1 MVKKSQQQN
10 HLDYWTKRQE
20 DILRFLDQADIDMSL
35 ELSKVY
41 REQAFQAQKDL
52 FEFYQRYAED
62 NNMTYQDVVKK
73 LTHED
78 LSDYRENAERYRKQA
93 EKDPELLKRINEQYV
108 SAKATRL
115 DALHL
120 DLLFKV
126 GIMKGIIDKSF
137 ENYLKSAS
145 NYAYK
150 KAVGGRVGTL
160 NTPALNELV
169 NTPFNGYNYSE
180 QLWGNVDNLVRD
192 LKDTLKKGF
201 VRGDNPRSLARDL
214 AKKYDV
220 AKYRAETL
228 LRTDGT
234 MIINN
239 ATAKRYIDSG
249 IKYYRDL
256 VRLDG
261 RTTEICRRIAR
272 LNERKLLSEM
282 KPGVNAAPYHYNCRT
297 TIIPDDEEVFADT
310 DEVDYNQNMNNLD
323 LMAKRQSFEVG
334 KDIRVRAKKV
344 SGTNYDFWVQ
354 DNTKKIRDTLKLVE
368 SNLKNLSSYEVP
380 KIVFVKKSR
389 LPGWAGYNYE
399 QDILFIS
406 DLLNSEEAVK
416 DMLLDN
422 YFASKD
428 LQGILVHELTHKKHW
443 DTAKEFYKNNR
454 KRYNS
459 VEEAKNAM
467 DSPLISY
474 IKSQQQA
481 DYNYLY
487 KISDYADIAGFEG
500 KYNEVI
506 AEAVTAGDSLQDSLL
521 LKKIKEVLKWK

>member
-93 EKDPELLKRINEQYV
+93 EKDPELLKRLNEQYV

-137 ENYLKSAS
+137 ESYLKSAS

-249 IKYYRDL
+249 LKYYRDL

-297 TIIPDDEEVFADT
+297 TIIPDDDELNAEVEAIEDKSSKYFKDVT
-310 DEVDYNQNMNNLD
+310 SDWVDGRDHQPQISMLNEYTKNGTTYKVDGHNVVLDHSNYEYRVASWLSKKTGLRVDIVPRINYPKKMSTPDYLVDNMPFDLKEITGSGKNVIDGNLRK
-323 LMAKRQSFEVG
+323 AKKQATNIIFDITKTPLSFEEIMG
-334 KDIRVRAKKV
+334 QLEHIYMINRRGLDISIIKNKDDV
-344 SGTNYDFWVQ
+344 
-354 DNTKKIRDTLKLVE
+354 LV
-368 SNLKNLSSYEVP
+368 
-380 KIVFVKKSR
+380 
-389 LPGWAGYNYE
+389 
-399 QDILFIS
+399 
-406 DLLNSEEAVK
+406 
-416 DMLLDN
+416 
-422 YFASKD
+422 
-428 LQGILVHELTHKKHW
+428 
-443 DTAKEFYKNNR
+443 
-454 KRYNS
+454 
-459 VEEAKNAM
+459 
-467 DSPLISY
+467 
-474 IKSQQQA
+474 
-481 DYNYLY
+481 
-487 KISDYADIAGFEG
+487 
-500 KYNEVI
+500 
-506 AEAVTAGDSLQDSLL
+506 
-521 LKKIKEVLKWK
+521 VLKQK

>member
-137 ENYLKSAS
+137 ESYLKSAS

-214 AKKYDV
+214 AKRYDV
-220 AKYRAETL
+220 ARYRAETL
-228 LRTDGT
+228 IRTDGT
-234 MIINN
+234 MVVNN

-249 IKYYRDL
+249 LKYYRDL

-297 TIIPDDEEVFADT
+297 TIIPDDDELNVEIEAIEDKSSKYFKDVTSDWVDGRDHQPQISMLNEYTKNGTTYKVDGHNVVLDHSNYEYRVASWLSKKTGLRVDIVPRVNYPENISTPDYLVDGVPFDLKEITGSGKNVIDGNLRKAIKQATNIIFDITKTPLSFEEIMGQLEHIYMIDRRGLDISIIKNK
-310 DEVDYNQNMNNLD
+310 DEVL
-323 LMAKRQSFEVG
+323 
-334 KDIRVRAKKV
+334 
-344 SGTNYDFWVQ
+344 
-354 DNTKKIRDTLKLVE
+354 
-368 SNLKNLSSYEVP
+368 
-380 KIVFVKKSR
+380 
-389 LPGWAGYNYE
+389 
-399 QDILFIS
+399 
-406 DLLNSEEAVK
+406 AV
-416 DMLLDN
+416 L
-422 YFASKD
+422 
-428 LQGILVHELTHKKHW
+428 E
-443 DTAKEFYKNNR
+443 KER
-454 KRYNS
+454 R
-459 VEEAKNAM
+459 
-467 DSPLISY
+467 
-474 IKSQQQA
+474 
-481 DYNYLY
+481 
-487 KISDYADIAGFEG
+487 
-500 KYNEVI
+500 
-506 AEAVTAGDSLQDSLL
+506 
-521 LKKIKEVLKWK
+521 

>member
-93 EKDPELLKRINEQYV
+93 EKDPELLKRLNEQYV

-137 ENYLKSAS
+137 ESYLKSAS

-249 IKYYRDL
+249 LKYYRDL

-272 LNERKLLSEM
+272 LNECKLLSEM

-297 TIIPDDEEVFADT
+297 TIIPDDDELNAEVEAIEDKSSKYFKDVTSDWVDGRDHQPQISMLNEYTKNGTTYKVDGHNVVLDHSNYEYRVASWLSKKTGLRVDIVPRVNYPENISTPDYLVDGVPFDLKEITGFGKNVIDGNLRKTIKQATNIIFDITKTPLSFEEIMGQLEHIYMIDRRGLDISIIKNK
-310 DEVDYNQNMNNLD
+310 DEVL
-323 LMAKRQSFEVG
+323 
-334 KDIRVRAKKV
+334 
-344 SGTNYDFWVQ
+344 
-354 DNTKKIRDTLKLVE
+354 
-368 SNLKNLSSYEVP
+368 
-380 KIVFVKKSR
+380 
-389 LPGWAGYNYE
+389 
-399 QDILFIS
+399 
-406 DLLNSEEAVK
+406 AV
-416 DMLLDN
+416 L
-422 YFASKD
+422 
-428 LQGILVHELTHKKHW
+428 E
-443 DTAKEFYKNNR
+443 KER
-454 KRYNS
+454 R
-459 VEEAKNAM
+459 
-467 DSPLISY
+467 
-474 IKSQQQA
+474 
-481 DYNYLY
+481 
-487 KISDYADIAGFEG
+487 
-500 KYNEVI
+500 
-506 AEAVTAGDSLQDSLL
+506 
-521 LKKIKEVLKWK
+521 

>member
-249 IKYYRDL
+249 LKYYRDL

-297 TIIPDDEEVFADT
+297 TIIPDDDELNAEVEAIEDKSSKYFKDVT
-310 DEVDYNQNMNNLD
+310 SDWVDGRDHQPQISMLNEYTKNGTTYKVDGHNVVLDHSNYEYRVASWLSKKTGLRVDIVPRVNYPENISTPDYLVDGVPFDLKEITGSGKNVIDGNLRKAIKQATNIIFD
-323 LMAKRQSFEVG
+323 ITKTPLSFEEIMG
-334 KDIRVRAKKV
+334 QLEHIYMIDRRGLDISIIKNKD
-344 SGTNYDFWVQ
+344 
-354 DNTKKIRDTLKLVE
+354 E
-368 SNLKNLSSYEVP
+368 
-380 KIVFVKKSR
+380 
-389 LPGWAGYNYE
+389 
-399 QDILFIS
+399 
-406 DLLNSEEAVK
+406 LLAV
-416 DMLLDN
+416 L
-422 YFASKD
+422 
-428 LQGILVHELTHKKHW
+428 E
-443 DTAKEFYKNNR
+443 KER
-454 KRYNS
+454 R
-459 VEEAKNAM
+459 
-467 DSPLISY
+467 
-474 IKSQQQA
+474 
-481 DYNYLY
+481 
-487 KISDYADIAGFEG
+487 
-500 KYNEVI
+500 
-506 AEAVTAGDSLQDSLL
+506 
-521 LKKIKEVLKWK
+521 

>member
-1 MVKKSQQQN
+1 MLMVKKNQQQN

-249 IKYYRDL
+249 LKYYRDL

-297 TIIPDDEEVFADT
+297 TIIPDDDELNAEVEAIEDKSSKYFKDVTSDWVDGRDHQPQISMLNEYTKNGTTYKVDGHNVVLDHSNYEYRVASWLSKKTGLRVDIVPRVNYPENISTPDYLVDGVPFDLKEITGLGKNVIDGNLRKTKKQATNIIFDITKTPLSFEEIMGQLEHIYMIDRRGLDISIIKNK
-310 DEVDYNQNMNNLD
+310 DEVL
-323 LMAKRQSFEVG
+323 
-334 KDIRVRAKKV
+334 
-344 SGTNYDFWVQ
+344 
-354 DNTKKIRDTLKLVE
+354 
-368 SNLKNLSSYEVP
+368 
-380 KIVFVKKSR
+380 
-389 LPGWAGYNYE
+389 
-399 QDILFIS
+399 
-406 DLLNSEEAVK
+406 AV
-416 DMLLDN
+416 L
-422 YFASKD
+422 
-428 LQGILVHELTHKKHW
+428 E
-443 DTAKEFYKNNR
+443 KER
-454 KRYNS
+454 R
-459 VEEAKNAM
+459 
-467 DSPLISY
+467 
-474 IKSQQQA
+474 
-481 DYNYLY
+481 
-487 KISDYADIAGFEG
+487 
-500 KYNEVI
+500 
-506 AEAVTAGDSLQDSLL
+506 
-521 LKKIKEVLKWK
+521 

>member
-137 ENYLKSAS
+137 ESYLKSAS

-249 IKYYRDL
+249 LKYYRDL

-297 TIIPDDEEVFADT
+297 TIIPDDDELNAEVEAIEDKSSKYFKDVT
-310 DEVDYNQNMNNLD
+310 SDWVDGRDHQPQISMLNEYTKNGTTYKVDGHNVVLDHSNYEYRVASWLSKKTGLRVDIVPRVNYPENISTPDYLVDGVPFDLKEITGSGKNVIDGNLRKAIKQATNIIFD
-323 LMAKRQSFEVG
+323 ITKTPLSFEEIMG
-334 KDIRVRAKKV
+334 QLEHIYMIDRRGLDISIIKNKD
-344 SGTNYDFWVQ
+344 
-354 DNTKKIRDTLKLVE
+354 E
-368 SNLKNLSSYEVP
+368 
-380 KIVFVKKSR
+380 
-389 LPGWAGYNYE
+389 
-399 QDILFIS
+399 
-406 DLLNSEEAVK
+406 LLAV
-416 DMLLDN
+416 L
-422 YFASKD
+422 
-428 LQGILVHELTHKKHW
+428 E
-443 DTAKEFYKNNR
+443 KER
-454 KRYNS
+454 R
-459 VEEAKNAM
+459 
-467 DSPLISY
+467 
-474 IKSQQQA
+474 
-481 DYNYLY
+481 
-487 KISDYADIAGFEG
+487 
-500 KYNEVI
+500 
-506 AEAVTAGDSLQDSLL
+506 
-521 LKKIKEVLKWK
+521 

>member
-1 MVKKSQQQN
+1 MVKKNQQQN

-20 DILRFLDQADIDMSL
+20 DILRFLDQADIDMAL

-220 AKYRAETL
+220 AKYRAENL

-249 IKYYRDL
+249 LKYYRDL

-297 TIIPDDEEVFADT
+297 TIIPDDDELNAEVEAIEDKSSKYFKDVTSDWVDGRDHQPQISMLNEYTKNGTTYKVDGHNVVLDHSNYEYRVASWLSKKTGLRVDIVPRVNYPENISTPDYLVDGVPFDLKEITGFGKNVIDGNLRKTKKQATNIIFDITKTPLSFEEIIGQLEHIYMIDRRGLDISIIKNK
-310 DEVDYNQNMNNLD
+310 DEVL
-323 LMAKRQSFEVG
+323 
-334 KDIRVRAKKV
+334 
-344 SGTNYDFWVQ
+344 
-354 DNTKKIRDTLKLVE
+354 
-368 SNLKNLSSYEVP
+368 
-380 KIVFVKKSR
+380 
-389 LPGWAGYNYE
+389 
-399 QDILFIS
+399 
-406 DLLNSEEAVK
+406 AV
-416 DMLLDN
+416 L
-422 YFASKD
+422 
-428 LQGILVHELTHKKHW
+428 E
-443 DTAKEFYKNNR
+443 KEGR
-454 KRYNS
+454 
-459 VEEAKNAM
+459 
-467 DSPLISY
+467 
-474 IKSQQQA
+474 
-481 DYNYLY
+481 
-487 KISDYADIAGFEG
+487 
-500 KYNEVI
+500 
-506 AEAVTAGDSLQDSLL
+506 
-521 LKKIKEVLKWK
+521 

>member
-1 MVKKSQQQN
+1 MVKKNQQQN

-41 REQAFQAQKDL
+41 REQAFQTQKDL

-249 IKYYRDL
+249 LKYYRDL

-297 TIIPDDEEVFADT
+297 TIIPDDDELNAEVEAIEDKSSKYFKDVTSDWVDGRDHQPQISMLNEYTKNGTTYKVDGHNVVLDHSNYEYRVASWLSKKTGLRVDIVPRVNYPENISTPDYLVDGVPFDLKEITGSGKNVIDGNLRKAIKQATNIIFDITKTPLSFEEIMGQLEHIYMIDRRGLDISIIKNK
-310 DEVDYNQNMNNLD
+310 DEVL
-323 LMAKRQSFEVG
+323 
-334 KDIRVRAKKV
+334 
-344 SGTNYDFWVQ
+344 
-354 DNTKKIRDTLKLVE
+354 
-368 SNLKNLSSYEVP
+368 
-380 KIVFVKKSR
+380 
-389 LPGWAGYNYE
+389 
-399 QDILFIS
+399 
-406 DLLNSEEAVK
+406 AV
-416 DMLLDN
+416 L
-422 YFASKD
+422 
-428 LQGILVHELTHKKHW
+428 E
-443 DTAKEFYKNNR
+443 KER
-454 KRYNS
+454 R
-459 VEEAKNAM
+459 
-467 DSPLISY
+467 
-474 IKSQQQA
+474 
-481 DYNYLY
+481 
-487 KISDYADIAGFEG
+487 
-500 KYNEVI
+500 
-506 AEAVTAGDSLQDSLL
+506 
-521 LKKIKEVLKWK
+521 

>member
-137 ENYLKSAS
+137 ESYLKSAS

-150 KAVGGRVGTL
+150 KSVGGRVGTL

-234 MIINN
+234 MVINN

-249 IKYYRDL
+249 LKYYRDL

-297 TIIPDDEEVFADT
+297 TIIPDDDELNAEVEAIEDKSSKYFKDVT
-310 DEVDYNQNMNNLD
+310 SDWVDGRDHQPQISMLNEYNKNGTTYKVDGHKVVLDHSNYEYKVANWLSKKTGLQVKIVPRINYPKKISTSDYIVNNIPFD
-323 LMAKRQSFEVG
+323 LKEITGSGKNVIDGNLRKTKKQATNIIFDITKTPLSFEEIMGQLEHVYMIG
-334 KDIRVRAKKV
+334 RRGLDITIIKNKDDVLA
-344 SGTNYDFWVQ
+344 
-354 DNTKKIRDTLKLVE
+354 
-368 SNLKNLSSYEVP
+368 
-380 KIVFVKKSR
+380 
-389 LPGWAGYNYE
+389 
-399 QDILFIS
+399 
-406 DLLNSEEAVK
+406 
-416 DMLLDN
+416 
-422 YFASKD
+422 
-428 LQGILVHELTHKKHW
+428 
-443 DTAKEFYKNNR
+443 
-454 KRYNS
+454 
-459 VEEAKNAM
+459 
-467 DSPLISY
+467 
-474 IKSQQQA
+474 
-481 DYNYLY
+481 
-487 KISDYADIAGFEG
+487 
-500 KYNEVI
+500 
-506 AEAVTAGDSLQDSLL
+506 
-521 LKKIKEVLKWK
+521 VLKQK

>member
-150 KAVGGRVGTL
+150 KAVGGRVGSL

-180 QLWGNVDNLVRD
+180 QLWGNVDNLIGD

-201 VRGDNPRSLARDL
+201 VRGDNPSSLARDL

-249 IKYYRDL
+249 LKYYRDL

-297 TIIPDDEEVFADT
+297 TIIPDDEELNAEVEAIEDKSSKYFKDVTSDWVDGRDHQPQISMLNEYTKNGTTYKVDGHNVVLDHSNYEYRVASWLSKKTGLRVDIVPRVNYPENIST
-310 DEVDYNQNMNNLD
+310 PDYLVDGVPFDLKEITGFGKNVIDGNLRKTKKQATNIIFDITKTPLSFEEIMGQLEHIYMIDRRGLDISIIKNKDEVL
-323 LMAKRQSFEVG
+323 
-334 KDIRVRAKKV
+334 
-344 SGTNYDFWVQ
+344 
-354 DNTKKIRDTLKLVE
+354 
-368 SNLKNLSSYEVP
+368 
-380 KIVFVKKSR
+380 
-389 LPGWAGYNYE
+389 
-399 QDILFIS
+399 
-406 DLLNSEEAVK
+406 AV
-416 DMLLDN
+416 L
-422 YFASKD
+422 
-428 LQGILVHELTHKKHW
+428 E
-443 DTAKEFYKNNR
+443 KER
-454 KRYNS
+454 R
-459 VEEAKNAM
+459 
-467 DSPLISY
+467 
-474 IKSQQQA
+474 
-481 DYNYLY
+481 
-487 KISDYADIAGFEG
+487 
-500 KYNEVI
+500 
-506 AEAVTAGDSLQDSLL
+506 
-521 LKKIKEVLKWK
+521 

>member
-150 KAVGGRVGTL
+150 KAVGGRVGSL

-180 QLWGNVDNLVRD
+180 QLWGNVDNLIGD

-201 VRGDNPRSLARDL
+201 VRGDNPSSLARDL

-249 IKYYRDL
+249 LKYYRDL

-297 TIIPDDEEVFADT
+297 TIIPDDDELNAEVEAIEDKSSKYFKDVTSDWVDGRDHQPQISMLNEYTKNGTTYKVDGHNVVLDHSNYEYRVANWLSKKTGLRVDIVPRVNYPENISTPDYLVDGVPFDLKEITGLGKNVIDGNLRKTKKQATNIIFDITKTPLSFEEIMGQLEHIYMIDRRGLDISIIKNK
-310 DEVDYNQNMNNLD
+310 DEVL
-323 LMAKRQSFEVG
+323 
-334 KDIRVRAKKV
+334 
-344 SGTNYDFWVQ
+344 
-354 DNTKKIRDTLKLVE
+354 
-368 SNLKNLSSYEVP
+368 
-380 KIVFVKKSR
+380 
-389 LPGWAGYNYE
+389 
-399 QDILFIS
+399 
-406 DLLNSEEAVK
+406 AV
-416 DMLLDN
+416 L
-422 YFASKD
+422 
-428 LQGILVHELTHKKHW
+428 E
-443 DTAKEFYKNNR
+443 KER
-454 KRYNS
+454 R
-459 VEEAKNAM
+459 
-467 DSPLISY
+467 
-474 IKSQQQA
+474 
-481 DYNYLY
+481 
-487 KISDYADIAGFEG
+487 
-500 KYNEVI
+500 
-506 AEAVTAGDSLQDSLL
+506 
-521 LKKIKEVLKWK
+521 

>member
-137 ENYLKSAS
+137 ESYLKSAS

-201 VRGDNPRSLARDL
+201 VRGDNPKSLARDL
-214 AKKYDV
+214 AKRYDV
-220 AKYRAETL
+220 ARYRAETL
-228 LRTDGT
+228 IRTDGT
-234 MIINN
+234 MVVNN

-249 IKYYRDL
+249 LKYYRDL

-282 KPGVNAAPYHYNCRT
+282 QPGVNAAPYHYNCRT
-297 TIIPDDEEVFADT
+297 TIIPDDDELNAEVEAIEDKSSKYFKDVTSDWVDGRDHQPQISMLNEYTKNGTTYKVDGHNVVLDHSNYEYRVASWLSKKTGLRVDIVPRVNYPENISTPDYLVDGVPFDLKEITGSGKNVIDGNLRKAIKQATNIIFDITKTPLSFEEIMGQLEHIYMIDRRGLYISIIKNK
-310 DEVDYNQNMNNLD
+310 DEVL
-323 LMAKRQSFEVG
+323 
-334 KDIRVRAKKV
+334 
-344 SGTNYDFWVQ
+344 
-354 DNTKKIRDTLKLVE
+354 
-368 SNLKNLSSYEVP
+368 
-380 KIVFVKKSR
+380 
-389 LPGWAGYNYE
+389 
-399 QDILFIS
+399 
-406 DLLNSEEAVK
+406 AV
-416 DMLLDN
+416 L
-422 YFASKD
+422 
-428 LQGILVHELTHKKHW
+428 E
-443 DTAKEFYKNNR
+443 KER
-454 KRYNS
+454 R
-459 VEEAKNAM
+459 
-467 DSPLISY
+467 
-474 IKSQQQA
+474 
-481 DYNYLY
+481 
-487 KISDYADIAGFEG
+487 
-500 KYNEVI
+500 
-506 AEAVTAGDSLQDSLL
+506 
-521 LKKIKEVLKWK
+521 

>member
-10 HLDYWTKRQE
+10 HLDYWIKRQE

-93 EKDPELLKRINEQYV
+93 EKDPELLKRLNEQYV

-145 NYAYK
+145 NYAYR
-150 KAVGGRVGTL
+150 KAMGGRVGTL

-249 IKYYRDL
+249 LKYYRDL

-297 TIIPDDEEVFADT
+297 TIIPDDDELNAEVEAIEGKSSKYFKDVTSDWVDDHDHQPQISMLNEYTKNGTTYKVDGHNVVLDHSNYEYRVASWLSKKTGLRVDIVPRVNYPENISTPDYLVDGVPFDLKEITGFGKNVIDGNLRKTKKQATNIIFDITKTPLSFEEIIGQLEHIYMIDRRGLDISIIKNK
-310 DEVDYNQNMNNLD
+310 DEVL
-323 LMAKRQSFEVG
+323 
-334 KDIRVRAKKV
+334 
-344 SGTNYDFWVQ
+344 
-354 DNTKKIRDTLKLVE
+354 
-368 SNLKNLSSYEVP
+368 
-380 KIVFVKKSR
+380 
-389 LPGWAGYNYE
+389 
-399 QDILFIS
+399 
-406 DLLNSEEAVK
+406 AV
-416 DMLLDN
+416 L
-422 YFASKD
+422 
-428 LQGILVHELTHKKHW
+428 E
-443 DTAKEFYKNNR
+443 KER
-454 KRYNS
+454 R
-459 VEEAKNAM
+459 
-467 DSPLISY
+467 
-474 IKSQQQA
+474 
-481 DYNYLY
+481 
-487 KISDYADIAGFEG
+487 
-500 KYNEVI
+500 
-506 AEAVTAGDSLQDSLL
+506 
-521 LKKIKEVLKWK
+521 

>member
-214 AKKYDV
+214 AKRYDV
-220 AKYRAETL
+220 ARYRAETL
-228 LRTDGT
+228 IRTDGT
-234 MIINN
+234 MVVNN

-249 IKYYRDL
+249 LKYYRDL

-282 KPGVNAAPYHYNCRT
+282 QPGVNAAPYHYNCRT
-297 TIIPDDEEVFADT
+297 TIIPDDDELNAEVEAIEDKSSKYFKDVTSDWVDGRDHQPQISMLNEYTKNGTTYKVDGHNVVLNHSNYEYRVASWLSKKTGLRVDIVPRVNYPENISTPDYLVDGVPFDLKEITGSGKNVIDGNLRKAIKQATNIIFDITKTPLSFEEIMGQLEHIYMIDRRGLDISIIKNK
-310 DEVDYNQNMNNLD
+310 DEVL
-323 LMAKRQSFEVG
+323 
-334 KDIRVRAKKV
+334 
-344 SGTNYDFWVQ
+344 
-354 DNTKKIRDTLKLVE
+354 
-368 SNLKNLSSYEVP
+368 
-380 KIVFVKKSR
+380 
-389 LPGWAGYNYE
+389 
-399 QDILFIS
+399 
-406 DLLNSEEAVK
+406 AV
-416 DMLLDN
+416 L
-422 YFASKD
+422 
-428 LQGILVHELTHKKHW
+428 E
-443 DTAKEFYKNNR
+443 KER
-454 KRYNS
+454 R
-459 VEEAKNAM
+459 
-467 DSPLISY
+467 
-474 IKSQQQA
+474 
-481 DYNYLY
+481 
-487 KISDYADIAGFEG
+487 
-500 KYNEVI
+500 
-506 AEAVTAGDSLQDSLL
+506 
-521 LKKIKEVLKWK
+521 

>member
-137 ENYLKSAS
+137 ESYLKSAS
-145 NYAYK
+145 DYAYK

-249 IKYYRDL
+249 LKYYRDL

-272 LNERKLLSEM
+272 LNERKLLSDM
-282 KPGVNAAPYHYNCRT
+282 KLGVNAAPYHYNCRT
-297 TIIPDDEEVFADT
+297 TIIPDDDELNAEVEAIEDKSSKYFKDVTSDWVDGRDHQPQISMLNEYTKNGTTYKVDGHNVVLDHSNYEYRVASWLSKKTGLRVDIVPRVNYPENISTPDYLVDGVPFDLKEITGSGKNVIDGNLRKAIKQATNIIFDITKTLLSFEEIIGQLEHIYMIDRRGLNISIIKNK
-310 DEVDYNQNMNNLD
+310 DEVL
-323 LMAKRQSFEVG
+323 
-334 KDIRVRAKKV
+334 
-344 SGTNYDFWVQ
+344 
-354 DNTKKIRDTLKLVE
+354 
-368 SNLKNLSSYEVP
+368 
-380 KIVFVKKSR
+380 
-389 LPGWAGYNYE
+389 
-399 QDILFIS
+399 
-406 DLLNSEEAVK
+406 AV
-416 DMLLDN
+416 L
-422 YFASKD
+422 
-428 LQGILVHELTHKKHW
+428 E
-443 DTAKEFYKNNR
+443 KER
-454 KRYNS
+454 R
-459 VEEAKNAM
+459 
-467 DSPLISY
+467 
-474 IKSQQQA
+474 
-481 DYNYLY
+481 
-487 KISDYADIAGFEG
+487 
-500 KYNEVI
+500 
-506 AEAVTAGDSLQDSLL
+506 
-521 LKKIKEVLKWK
+521 

>member
-249 IKYYRDL
+249 LKYYRDL

-261 RTTEICRRIAR
+261 RTTDICRRIAR

-297 TIIPDDEEVFADT
+297 TIIPDDDELNAEVEAIEDKSSKYFKDVT
-310 DEVDYNQNMNNLD
+310 SDWVDGRDHQPQISMLNEYNKNGTTYKVDGHKVVLDHSNYEYKVANWLSKKTGLQVKIVPRINYPKKISTPDYIVNNIPFD
-323 LMAKRQSFEVG
+323 LKEITGSGKNVIDGNLRKTKKQATNIIFDITKTPLSFEEIMGQLEHVYMIG
-334 KDIRVRAKKV
+334 RRGLDITIIKNKDDVLA
-344 SGTNYDFWVQ
+344 
-354 DNTKKIRDTLKLVE
+354 
-368 SNLKNLSSYEVP
+368 
-380 KIVFVKKSR
+380 
-389 LPGWAGYNYE
+389 
-399 QDILFIS
+399 
-406 DLLNSEEAVK
+406 
-416 DMLLDN
+416 
-422 YFASKD
+422 
-428 LQGILVHELTHKKHW
+428 
-443 DTAKEFYKNNR
+443 
-454 KRYNS
+454 
-459 VEEAKNAM
+459 
-467 DSPLISY
+467 
-474 IKSQQQA
+474 
-481 DYNYLY
+481 
-487 KISDYADIAGFEG
+487 
-500 KYNEVI
+500 
-506 AEAVTAGDSLQDSLL
+506 
-521 LKKIKEVLKWK
+521 VLKQK

>member
-10 HLDYWTKRQE
+10 HLDYWIKRQE

-137 ENYLKSAS
+137 ESYLKSAS
-145 NYAYK
+145 DYAYK

-214 AKKYDV
+214 AKRYDV
-220 AKYRAETL
+220 ARYRAETL
-228 LRTDGT
+228 IRTDGT
-234 MIINN
+234 MVVNN

-249 IKYYRDL
+249 LKYYRDL

-261 RTTEICRRIAR
+261 RTTEICKRIAR

-297 TIIPDDEEVFADT
+297 TIIPDDDELNAEVEAIEDKSSKYFKDVTSDWVDGRDHQPQISMLNEYTKNGTTYKVDGHNVVLDHSNYEYRVASWLSKKTGLRVDIVPRVNYPENISTPDYLVDGVPFDLKEITGSGKNVIDGNLRKAIKQATNIIFDITKTPLSFEEIIGQLEHIYMIDRRGLNISIIKNK
-310 DEVDYNQNMNNLD
+310 DEVL
-323 LMAKRQSFEVG
+323 
-334 KDIRVRAKKV
+334 
-344 SGTNYDFWVQ
+344 
-354 DNTKKIRDTLKLVE
+354 
-368 SNLKNLSSYEVP
+368 
-380 KIVFVKKSR
+380 
-389 LPGWAGYNYE
+389 
-399 QDILFIS
+399 
-406 DLLNSEEAVK
+406 AV
-416 DMLLDN
+416 L
-422 YFASKD
+422 
-428 LQGILVHELTHKKHW
+428 E
-443 DTAKEFYKNNR
+443 KER
-454 KRYNS
+454 R
-459 VEEAKNAM
+459 
-467 DSPLISY
+467 
-474 IKSQQQA
+474 
-481 DYNYLY
+481 
-487 KISDYADIAGFEG
+487 
-500 KYNEVI
+500 
-506 AEAVTAGDSLQDSLL
+506 
-521 LKKIKEVLKWK
+521 

>member
-137 ENYLKSAS
+137 ESYLKSAS

-249 IKYYRDL
+249 LKYYRDL

-261 RTTEICRRIAR
+261 RTTEICKRIAR

-297 TIIPDDEEVFADT
+297 TIIPDD
-310 DEVDYNQNMNNLD
+310 DEIS
-323 LMAKRQSFEVG
+323 AKE
-334 KDIRVRAKKV
+334 
-344 SGTNYDFWVQ
+344 
-354 DNTKKIRDTLKLVE
+354 
-368 SNLKNLSSYEVP
+368 LKNLESSRYSQDMTNQQSSGAISERRGSINKQQDAFAERYYNQLRNSKRDVVIEKMSASSGVDKEIVRSALSHVLDNTYQLWDCEELEYRDRNFYPHYDMARSFQRLILGNP
-380 KIVFVKKSR
+380 KESDIIMLRHESLEAFYMNDYKMKYDDAHK
-389 LPGWAGYNYE
+389 LANEKYNY
-399 QDILFIS
+399 Q
-406 DLLNSEEAVK
+406 EA
-416 DMLLDN
+416 DRN
-422 YFASKD
+422 
-428 LQGILVHELTHKKHW
+428 G
-443 DTAKEFYKNNR
+443 
-454 KRYNS
+454 
-459 VEEAKNAM
+459 
-467 DSPLISY
+467 
-474 IKSQQQA
+474 
-481 DYNYLY
+481 
-487 KISDYADIAGFEG
+487 
-500 KYNEVI
+500 
-506 AEAVTAGDSLQDSLL
+506 
-521 LKKIKEVLKWK
+521 

>member
-1 MVKKSQQQN
+1 MAKKNQQQN

-73 LTHED
+73 LSHED

-220 AKYRAETL
+220 AKYRAENL

-249 IKYYRDL
+249 LKYYRDL

-261 RTTEICRRIAR
+261 RTTDICRRIAK

-297 TIIPDDEEVFADT
+297 TIIPDDDELNAEVEAIEDKSSKYFKDVT
-310 DEVDYNQNMNNLD
+310 SDWVDGRDHQPQISMLNEYTKNGTTYKVDGHNVVLDHSNYEYRVASWLSKKTGLQVKIVPRINYPKKISTPDYIVNNIPFD
-323 LMAKRQSFEVG
+323 LKEITGSGKNVIDGNLRKTKKQATNIIFDITKTPLSFEEIMGQLEHVYMIG
-334 KDIRVRAKKV
+334 RRGLDITIIKNKDDVLA
-344 SGTNYDFWVQ
+344 
-354 DNTKKIRDTLKLVE
+354 
-368 SNLKNLSSYEVP
+368 
-380 KIVFVKKSR
+380 
-389 LPGWAGYNYE
+389 
-399 QDILFIS
+399 
-406 DLLNSEEAVK
+406 
-416 DMLLDN
+416 
-422 YFASKD
+422 
-428 LQGILVHELTHKKHW
+428 
-443 DTAKEFYKNNR
+443 
-454 KRYNS
+454 
-459 VEEAKNAM
+459 
-467 DSPLISY
+467 
-474 IKSQQQA
+474 
-481 DYNYLY
+481 
-487 KISDYADIAGFEG
+487 
-500 KYNEVI
+500 
-506 AEAVTAGDSLQDSLL
+506 
-521 LKKIKEVLKWK
+521 VLKQK

>member
-137 ENYLKSAS
+137 ESYLKSAS

-169 NTPFNGYNYSE
+169 NTPFKGYNYSE

-249 IKYYRDL
+249 LKYYRDL

-297 TIIPDDEEVFADT
+297 TIIPDDDELNAEVEAIEDKSSKYFKDVTSDWVDGRDHQPQISMLNEYTKNGTTYKVDGHNVVLDHSNYEYRVASWLSKKTGLRVDIVPRVNYPENISTPDYLVDGVPFDLKEITGSGKNVIDGNLRKTKKQATNIIFDITKTPLSFEEIMGQLEHIYMIDRRGLDISIIKNK
-310 DEVDYNQNMNNLD
+310 DEVL
-323 LMAKRQSFEVG
+323 
-334 KDIRVRAKKV
+334 
-344 SGTNYDFWVQ
+344 
-354 DNTKKIRDTLKLVE
+354 
-368 SNLKNLSSYEVP
+368 
-380 KIVFVKKSR
+380 
-389 LPGWAGYNYE
+389 
-399 QDILFIS
+399 
-406 DLLNSEEAVK
+406 AV
-416 DMLLDN
+416 L
-422 YFASKD
+422 
-428 LQGILVHELTHKKHW
+428 E
-443 DTAKEFYKNNR
+443 KER
-454 KRYNS
+454 R
-459 VEEAKNAM
+459 
-467 DSPLISY
+467 
-474 IKSQQQA
+474 
-481 DYNYLY
+481 
-487 KISDYADIAGFEG
+487 
-500 KYNEVI
+500 
-506 AEAVTAGDSLQDSLL
+506 
-521 LKKIKEVLKWK
+521 

>member
-137 ENYLKSAS
+137 ESYLKSAS

-192 LKDTLKKGF
+192 LKATLKKGF

-214 AKKYDV
+214 AKRYDV
-220 AKYRAETL
+220 ARYRAETL
-228 LRTDGT
+228 IRTDGT
-234 MIINN
+234 MVVNN

-249 IKYYRDL
+249 LKYYRDL

-261 RTTEICRRIAR
+261 RTTEICKRIAR
-272 LNERKLLSEM
+272 LNERKLLSEI

-297 TIIPDDEEVFADT
+297 TIIPDDDELNAEVEAIEDKSSKYFKDVTSDWVDGRDHQPQISMLNEYTKNGTTYKVDGHNVVLDHSNYEYRVASWLSKKTGLRVDIVPRVNYPENISTPDYLVDGVPFDLKEITGSGKNVIDGNLRKAIKQATNIIFDITKTPLSFEEIMGQLEHIYMIDRRGLDISIIKNK
-310 DEVDYNQNMNNLD
+310 DEVL
-323 LMAKRQSFEVG
+323 
-334 KDIRVRAKKV
+334 
-344 SGTNYDFWVQ
+344 
-354 DNTKKIRDTLKLVE
+354 
-368 SNLKNLSSYEVP
+368 
-380 KIVFVKKSR
+380 
-389 LPGWAGYNYE
+389 
-399 QDILFIS
+399 
-406 DLLNSEEAVK
+406 AV
-416 DMLLDN
+416 L
-422 YFASKD
+422 
-428 LQGILVHELTHKKHW
+428 E
-443 DTAKEFYKNNR
+443 KER
-454 KRYNS
+454 R
-459 VEEAKNAM
+459 
-467 DSPLISY
+467 
-474 IKSQQQA
+474 
-481 DYNYLY
+481 
-487 KISDYADIAGFEG
+487 
-500 KYNEVI
+500 
-506 AEAVTAGDSLQDSLL
+506 
-521 LKKIKEVLKWK
+521 

>member
-41 REQAFQAQKDL
+41 REQSFQAQKDL

-220 AKYRAETL
+220 AKHRAETL

-249 IKYYRDL
+249 LKYYRDL

-261 RTTEICRRIAR
+261 RTTDICRRIAR
-272 LNERKLLSEM
+272 LDERKLLSEM

-297 TIIPDDEEVFADT
+297 TIIPDDEELNV
-310 DEVDYNQNMNNLD
+310 EVEPVEDKSTKYFKDVTSDWIDGRDHQPQISMLNEYNKNGTTYKVDGHKVVLDHSNYEYKVANWLSKKTGLQVKIVPRINYPKKISTPDYIVNNIPFD
-323 LMAKRQSFEVG
+323 LKEITGSGKNVIDGNLRKTKKQATNIIFDITKTPLSFEEIMGQLEHVYMIG
-334 KDIRVRAKKV
+334 RRGLDITIIKNKDDVLA
-344 SGTNYDFWVQ
+344 
-354 DNTKKIRDTLKLVE
+354 
-368 SNLKNLSSYEVP
+368 
-380 KIVFVKKSR
+380 
-389 LPGWAGYNYE
+389 
-399 QDILFIS
+399 
-406 DLLNSEEAVK
+406 
-416 DMLLDN
+416 
-422 YFASKD
+422 
-428 LQGILVHELTHKKHW
+428 
-443 DTAKEFYKNNR
+443 
-454 KRYNS
+454 
-459 VEEAKNAM
+459 
-467 DSPLISY
+467 
-474 IKSQQQA
+474 
-481 DYNYLY
+481 
-487 KISDYADIAGFEG
+487 
-500 KYNEVI
+500 
-506 AEAVTAGDSLQDSLL
+506 
-521 LKKIKEVLKWK
+521 VLKQK

>member
-249 IKYYRDL
+249 LKYYRDL

-297 TIIPDDEEVFADT
+297 TIIPDDDELNAEVEAIEDKSSKYFKDVTSDWVDGRDHQPQISMLNEYTKNGTTYKVDGHNVVLDHSNYEYRVASWLSKKTGLRVDIVPRVNYPENISTPDYLVDGVPFDLKEITGSGKNVIDGNLRKAIKQATNIIFDITKTPLSFEEIMGQLEHIYMIDRRGLDISIIKNK
-310 DEVDYNQNMNNLD
+310 DEVL
-323 LMAKRQSFEVG
+323 
-334 KDIRVRAKKV
+334 
-344 SGTNYDFWVQ
+344 
-354 DNTKKIRDTLKLVE
+354 
-368 SNLKNLSSYEVP
+368 
-380 KIVFVKKSR
+380 
-389 LPGWAGYNYE
+389 
-399 QDILFIS
+399 
-406 DLLNSEEAVK
+406 AV
-416 DMLLDN
+416 L
-422 YFASKD
+422 
-428 LQGILVHELTHKKHW
+428 E
-443 DTAKEFYKNNR
+443 KER
-454 KRYNS
+454 R
-459 VEEAKNAM
+459 
-467 DSPLISY
+467 
-474 IKSQQQA
+474 
-481 DYNYLY
+481 
-487 KISDYADIAGFEG
+487 
-500 KYNEVI
+500 
-506 AEAVTAGDSLQDSLL
+506 
-521 LKKIKEVLKWK
+521 

>member
-78 LSDYRENAERYRKQA
+78 LSNYRENAERYRKQA

-214 AKKYDV
+214 AKRYDV
-220 AKYRAETL
+220 ARYRAETL
-228 LRTDGT
+228 IRTDGT
-234 MIINN
+234 MVVNN

-249 IKYYRDL
+249 LKYYRDL

-261 RTTEICRRIAR
+261 RTTEICKRIAR

-297 TIIPDDEEVFADT
+297 TIIPDDDELNAEVEAIEDKSSKYFKDVTSDWVDGRDHQPQISMLNEYTKNGTTYKVDGHNVVLDHSNYEYRVASWLSKKTGLRVDIVPRVNYPENISTPDYLVDGVPFDLKEITGSGKNVIDGNLRKAIKQATNIIFDITKTPLSFEEIMGQLEHIYMIDRRGLDISIIKNK
-310 DEVDYNQNMNNLD
+310 DEVL
-323 LMAKRQSFEVG
+323 
-334 KDIRVRAKKV
+334 
-344 SGTNYDFWVQ
+344 
-354 DNTKKIRDTLKLVE
+354 
-368 SNLKNLSSYEVP
+368 
-380 KIVFVKKSR
+380 
-389 LPGWAGYNYE
+389 
-399 QDILFIS
+399 
-406 DLLNSEEAVK
+406 AV
-416 DMLLDN
+416 L
-422 YFASKD
+422 
-428 LQGILVHELTHKKHW
+428 E
-443 DTAKEFYKNNR
+443 KER
-454 KRYNS
+454 R
-459 VEEAKNAM
+459 
-467 DSPLISY
+467 
-474 IKSQQQA
+474 
-481 DYNYLY
+481 
-487 KISDYADIAGFEG
+487 
-500 KYNEVI
+500 
-506 AEAVTAGDSLQDSLL
+506 
-521 LKKIKEVLKWK
+521 

>member
-1 MVKKSQQQN
+1 MLMVKKSQQQN

-150 KAVGGRVGTL
+150 KAVGGRVGSL

-180 QLWGNVDNLVRD
+180 QLWGNVDNLIGD

-201 VRGDNPRSLARDL
+201 VRGDNPSSLARDL

-249 IKYYRDL
+249 LKYYRDL

-297 TIIPDDEEVFADT
+297 TIIPDDDELNAEVEAIEDKSSKYFKDVTSDWVDGRDHQPQISMLNEYTKNGTTYKVDGHNVVLDHSNYEYRVANWLSKKTGLRVDIVPRVNYPENISTPDYLVDGVPFDLKEITGLGKNVIDGNLRKTKKQATNIIFDITKTPLSFEEIMGQLEHIYMIDRRGLDISIIKNK
-310 DEVDYNQNMNNLD
+310 DEVL
-323 LMAKRQSFEVG
+323 
-334 KDIRVRAKKV
+334 
-344 SGTNYDFWVQ
+344 
-354 DNTKKIRDTLKLVE
+354 
-368 SNLKNLSSYEVP
+368 
-380 KIVFVKKSR
+380 
-389 LPGWAGYNYE
+389 
-399 QDILFIS
+399 
-406 DLLNSEEAVK
+406 AV
-416 DMLLDN
+416 L
-422 YFASKD
+422 
-428 LQGILVHELTHKKHW
+428 E
-443 DTAKEFYKNNR
+443 KER
-454 KRYNS
+454 R
-459 VEEAKNAM
+459 
-467 DSPLISY
+467 
-474 IKSQQQA
+474 
-481 DYNYLY
+481 
-487 KISDYADIAGFEG
+487 
-500 KYNEVI
+500 
-506 AEAVTAGDSLQDSLL
+506 
-521 LKKIKEVLKWK
+521 

>member
-10 HLDYWTKRQE
+10 HLDYWIKRQE

-137 ENYLKSAS
+137 ESYLKSAS

-180 QLWGNVDNLVRD
+180 QLWGNADNLVRD

-214 AKKYDV
+214 AKRYDV
-220 AKYRAETL
+220 ARYRAETL
-228 LRTDGT
+228 IRTDGT
-234 MIINN
+234 MVVNN

-249 IKYYRDL
+249 LKYYRDL

-261 RTTEICRRIAR
+261 RTTEICKRIAR

-297 TIIPDDEEVFADT
+297 TIIPDDDELNAEVEAIEDKSSKYFKDVTSDWVDGRDHQPQISMLNEYTKNGTTYKVDGHNVVLDHSNYEYRVASWLSKKTGLRVDIVPRVNYPENISTPDYLVDGVPFDLKEITGSGKNVIDGNLRKAIKQATNIIFDITKTPLSFEEIMGQLEHIYMIDRRGLDISIIKNK
-310 DEVDYNQNMNNLD
+310 DEVL
-323 LMAKRQSFEVG
+323 
-334 KDIRVRAKKV
+334 
-344 SGTNYDFWVQ
+344 
-354 DNTKKIRDTLKLVE
+354 
-368 SNLKNLSSYEVP
+368 
-380 KIVFVKKSR
+380 
-389 LPGWAGYNYE
+389 
-399 QDILFIS
+399 
-406 DLLNSEEAVK
+406 AV
-416 DMLLDN
+416 L
-422 YFASKD
+422 
-428 LQGILVHELTHKKHW
+428 E
-443 DTAKEFYKNNR
+443 KER
-454 KRYNS
+454 R
-459 VEEAKNAM
+459 
-467 DSPLISY
+467 
-474 IKSQQQA
+474 
-481 DYNYLY
+481 
-487 KISDYADIAGFEG
+487 
-500 KYNEVI
+500 
-506 AEAVTAGDSLQDSLL
+506 
-521 LKKIKEVLKWK
+521 

>member
-93 EKDPELLKRINEQYV
+93 EKDPELLKRLNEQYV

-137 ENYLKSAS
+137 ESYLKSAS

-249 IKYYRDL
+249 LKYYRDL

-297 TIIPDDEEVFADT
+297 TIIPDDDELNAEVEAIEDKSSKYFKDVTSDWVDGRDHQPQISMLNEYTKNGTTYKVDGHNVVLDHSNYEYRVASWLSKKTGLRVDIVPRVNYPENISTPDYLVDGVPFDLKEITGFGKNVIDGNLRKTKKQATNIIFDITKTPLSFEEIIGQLEHVYMIDRRGLDISIIKNK
-310 DEVDYNQNMNNLD
+310 DEVL
-323 LMAKRQSFEVG
+323 
-334 KDIRVRAKKV
+334 
-344 SGTNYDFWVQ
+344 
-354 DNTKKIRDTLKLVE
+354 
-368 SNLKNLSSYEVP
+368 
-380 KIVFVKKSR
+380 
-389 LPGWAGYNYE
+389 
-399 QDILFIS
+399 
-406 DLLNSEEAVK
+406 AV
-416 DMLLDN
+416 L
-422 YFASKD
+422 
-428 LQGILVHELTHKKHW
+428 E
-443 DTAKEFYKNNR
+443 KER
-454 KRYNS
+454 R
-459 VEEAKNAM
+459 
-467 DSPLISY
+467 
-474 IKSQQQA
+474 
-481 DYNYLY
+481 
-487 KISDYADIAGFEG
+487 
-500 KYNEVI
+500 
-506 AEAVTAGDSLQDSLL
+506 
-521 LKKIKEVLKWK
+521 

>member
-126 GIMKGIIDKSF
+126 GIMKDIIDKSF

-145 NYAYK
+145 NYAYR
-150 KAVGGRVGTL
+150 KAMGGRVGTL

-249 IKYYRDL
+249 LKYYRDL

-297 TIIPDDEEVFADT
+297 TIIPDDEELNAEVEAIEDKSSKYFKDVTSDWVDGRDHQPQISMLNEYTKNGTTYKVDGHNVVLDHSNYEYRVASWLSKKTGLRVDIVPRVNYPENIST
-310 DEVDYNQNMNNLD
+310 PDYLVDGVPFDLKEITGSGKNVIDGNLRKAIKQATNIIFDITKTPLSFEEIMGQLEHIYMIDRRGLDISIIKNKDEVL
-323 LMAKRQSFEVG
+323 
-334 KDIRVRAKKV
+334 
-344 SGTNYDFWVQ
+344 
-354 DNTKKIRDTLKLVE
+354 
-368 SNLKNLSSYEVP
+368 
-380 KIVFVKKSR
+380 
-389 LPGWAGYNYE
+389 
-399 QDILFIS
+399 
-406 DLLNSEEAVK
+406 AV
-416 DMLLDN
+416 L
-422 YFASKD
+422 
-428 LQGILVHELTHKKHW
+428 E
-443 DTAKEFYKNNR
+443 KER
-454 KRYNS
+454 R
-459 VEEAKNAM
+459 
-467 DSPLISY
+467 
-474 IKSQQQA
+474 
-481 DYNYLY
+481 
-487 KISDYADIAGFEG
+487 
-500 KYNEVI
+500 
-506 AEAVTAGDSLQDSLL
+506 
-521 LKKIKEVLKWK
+521 

>member
-10 HLDYWTKRQE
+10 HLDYWIKRQE

-137 ENYLKSAS
+137 ESYLKSAS

-180 QLWGNVDNLVRD
+180 QLWGNADNLVRD

-214 AKKYDV
+214 AKRYDV
-220 AKYRAETL
+220 ARYRAETL
-228 LRTDGT
+228 IRTDGT
-234 MIINN
+234 MVVNN

-249 IKYYRDL
+249 LKYYRDL

-261 RTTEICRRIAR
+261 RTTEICKRIAR

-297 TIIPDDEEVFADT
+297 TIIPDDEELNAEVEAIEDKSSKYFKDVTSDWVDGRDHQPQISMLNEYTKNGTTYKVDGHNVVLDHSNYEYRVASWLSKKTGLRVDIVPRVNYPENIST
-310 DEVDYNQNMNNLD
+310 PDYLVDGVPFDLKEITGSGKNVIDGNLRKAIKQATNIIFDITKTPLSFEEIMGQLEHIYMIDRRGLDISIIKNKDEVL
-323 LMAKRQSFEVG
+323 
-334 KDIRVRAKKV
+334 
-344 SGTNYDFWVQ
+344 
-354 DNTKKIRDTLKLVE
+354 
-368 SNLKNLSSYEVP
+368 
-380 KIVFVKKSR
+380 
-389 LPGWAGYNYE
+389 
-399 QDILFIS
+399 
-406 DLLNSEEAVK
+406 AV
-416 DMLLDN
+416 L
-422 YFASKD
+422 
-428 LQGILVHELTHKKHW
+428 E
-443 DTAKEFYKNNR
+443 KER
-454 KRYNS
+454 R
-459 VEEAKNAM
+459 
-467 DSPLISY
+467 
-474 IKSQQQA
+474 
-481 DYNYLY
+481 
-487 KISDYADIAGFEG
+487 
-500 KYNEVI
+500 
-506 AEAVTAGDSLQDSLL
+506 
-521 LKKIKEVLKWK
+521 

>member
-180 QLWGNVDNLVRD
+180 QLWGNVDNFVRD

-249 IKYYRDL
+249 LKYYRDL

-297 TIIPDDEEVFADT
+297 TIIPDDEELNAEVEAIEDKSSKYFKDVTSDWVDGRDHQPQISMLNEYTKNGTTYKVDGHNVVLDHSNYEYRVASWLSKKTGLRVDIVPRVNYPENIST
-310 DEVDYNQNMNNLD
+310 PDYLVDGVPFDLKEITGSGKNVIDGNLRKAIKQATNIIFDITKTPLSFEEIMGQLEHIYMIDRRGLDISIIKNKDEVL
-323 LMAKRQSFEVG
+323 
-334 KDIRVRAKKV
+334 
-344 SGTNYDFWVQ
+344 
-354 DNTKKIRDTLKLVE
+354 
-368 SNLKNLSSYEVP
+368 
-380 KIVFVKKSR
+380 
-389 LPGWAGYNYE
+389 
-399 QDILFIS
+399 
-406 DLLNSEEAVK
+406 AV
-416 DMLLDN
+416 L
-422 YFASKD
+422 
-428 LQGILVHELTHKKHW
+428 E
-443 DTAKEFYKNNR
+443 KER
-454 KRYNS
+454 R
-459 VEEAKNAM
+459 
-467 DSPLISY
+467 
-474 IKSQQQA
+474 
-481 DYNYLY
+481 
-487 KISDYADIAGFEG
+487 
-500 KYNEVI
+500 
-506 AEAVTAGDSLQDSLL
+506 
-521 LKKIKEVLKWK
+521 

>member
-249 IKYYRDL
+249 LKYYRDL

-297 TIIPDDEEVFADT
+297 TIISDDEELNV
-310 DEVDYNQNMNNLD
+310 EVEPVEDKSTKYFKDVTSDWIDGRDHQPQISMLNEYNKNGTTYKVDGHKVVLDHSNYEYKVANWLSKKTGLQVKIVPRINYPKKISTPDYIVNNIPFD
-323 LMAKRQSFEVG
+323 LKEITGSGKNVIDGNLRKTKKQATNIIFDITKTPLSFEEIMGQLEHVYMIG
-334 KDIRVRAKKV
+334 RRGLDITIIKNKDDVLA
-344 SGTNYDFWVQ
+344 
-354 DNTKKIRDTLKLVE
+354 
-368 SNLKNLSSYEVP
+368 
-380 KIVFVKKSR
+380 
-389 LPGWAGYNYE
+389 
-399 QDILFIS
+399 
-406 DLLNSEEAVK
+406 
-416 DMLLDN
+416 
-422 YFASKD
+422 
-428 LQGILVHELTHKKHW
+428 
-443 DTAKEFYKNNR
+443 
-454 KRYNS
+454 
-459 VEEAKNAM
+459 
-467 DSPLISY
+467 
-474 IKSQQQA
+474 
-481 DYNYLY
+481 
-487 KISDYADIAGFEG
+487 
-500 KYNEVI
+500 
-506 AEAVTAGDSLQDSLL
+506 
-521 LKKIKEVLKWK
+521 VLKQK

>member
-10 HLDYWTKRQE
+10 HLDYWIKRQE

-214 AKKYDV
+214 AKRYDV
-220 AKYRAETL
+220 ARYRAETL
-228 LRTDGT
+228 IRTDGT
-234 MIINN
+234 MVVNN

-249 IKYYRDL
+249 LKYYRDL

-272 LNERKLLSEM
+272 LNERKLLSDM

-297 TIIPDDEEVFADT
+297 TIIPDDEELNAEVEAIEDKSSKYFKDVTSDWVDGRDHQPQISMLNEYTKNGTTYKVDGHNVVLDHSNYEYRVASWLSKKTGLRVDIVPRVNYPENIST
-310 DEVDYNQNMNNLD
+310 PDYLVDGVPFDLKEITGSGKNVIDGNLRKTKKQATNIIFDITKTPLSFEEIMGQLEHIYMIDRRGLDISIIKNKDEVL
-323 LMAKRQSFEVG
+323 
-334 KDIRVRAKKV
+334 
-344 SGTNYDFWVQ
+344 
-354 DNTKKIRDTLKLVE
+354 
-368 SNLKNLSSYEVP
+368 
-380 KIVFVKKSR
+380 
-389 LPGWAGYNYE
+389 
-399 QDILFIS
+399 
-406 DLLNSEEAVK
+406 AV
-416 DMLLDN
+416 L
-422 YFASKD
+422 
-428 LQGILVHELTHKKHW
+428 E
-443 DTAKEFYKNNR
+443 KER
-454 KRYNS
+454 R
-459 VEEAKNAM
+459 
-467 DSPLISY
+467 
-474 IKSQQQA
+474 
-481 DYNYLY
+481 
-487 KISDYADIAGFEG
+487 
-500 KYNEVI
+500 
-506 AEAVTAGDSLQDSLL
+506 
-521 LKKIKEVLKWK
+521 

>member
-137 ENYLKSAS
+137 ESYLKSAS

-249 IKYYRDL
+249 LKYYRDL

-261 RTTEICRRIAR
+261 RTTEICKRIAR

-297 TIIPDDEEVFADT
+297 TIIPDDDELNAEVEAIEDKSSKYFKDVTSDWVDGRDHQPQISMLNEYTKNGTTYKVDGHNVVLDHSNYEYRVASWLSKKTGLRVDIVPRVNYPENISTPDYLVDGVPFDLKEITGSGKNVIDGNLRKAIKQATNIIFDITKTLLSFEEIIGQLEHIYMIDRRGLNISIIKNK
-310 DEVDYNQNMNNLD
+310 DEVL
-323 LMAKRQSFEVG
+323 
-334 KDIRVRAKKV
+334 
-344 SGTNYDFWVQ
+344 
-354 DNTKKIRDTLKLVE
+354 
-368 SNLKNLSSYEVP
+368 
-380 KIVFVKKSR
+380 
-389 LPGWAGYNYE
+389 
-399 QDILFIS
+399 
-406 DLLNSEEAVK
+406 AV
-416 DMLLDN
+416 L
-422 YFASKD
+422 
-428 LQGILVHELTHKKHW
+428 E
-443 DTAKEFYKNNR
+443 KER
-454 KRYNS
+454 R
-459 VEEAKNAM
+459 
-467 DSPLISY
+467 
-474 IKSQQQA
+474 
-481 DYNYLY
+481 
-487 KISDYADIAGFEG
+487 
-500 KYNEVI
+500 
-506 AEAVTAGDSLQDSLL
+506 
-521 LKKIKEVLKWK
+521 